1 MTLTAAPSIAA
12 SGHGVGWTRA
22 ARLLG
27 LAVPFGVLLFL
38 RKPRALLQ
46 AELWADDGWTF
57 YPQAYMHGWRS
68 LLIPYGGYLDTL
80 QRLIALAA
88 QPLPLTA
95 VPTAFALAAFVVQ
108 LLPPVFLISDR
119 MAVALPSWPLRLV
132 LALLMVALPD
142 EIEVFVNLTNT
153 QWNLA
158 LLALLVVMGRP
169 ARSRGGSAV
178 DVVVLTLSG
187 LSGPFMLML
196 APVAA
201 WQAWRRPGTST
212 RSRLA
217 LIVVT
222 AAIQVAVLLVSQ
234 GRPSSTP
241 LGAGPRMLARVLS
254 EQLVLAPEF
263 GWRSTYPAQALA
275 VWQDNLLPSL
285 LTLGGVA
292 VVALSLWRGPLVLRQ
307 LALFAGL
314 MLAAALAD
322 PTVSA
327 IGQSWEVMTHLPI
340 GNRYFTVPVM
350 TWIAMVLALALDR
363 WWPVRTIGVLL
374 LAPILLLAIP
384 RDWSVLSWHRT
395 AFQAQARAWAH
406 APAGTRM
413 TFQIV
418 PDGLRPMEL
427 VKRRD

>member
-1 MTLTAAPSIAA
+1 MTAAPPIAA
-12 SGHGVGWTRA
+12 PGDG
-22 ARLLG
+22 ARRMRVAGPLG
-27 LAVPFGVLLFL
+27 FAVPFGVLLFL

-57 YPQAYMHGWRS
+57 YPQAYLHGWRS

-80 QRLIALAA
+80 QRLIVLAA

-95 VPTAFALAAFVVQ
+95 VPTAFALAAFAVQ

-119 MAVALPSWPLRLV
+119 MAPALPSRPLRLV
-132 LALLMVALPD
+132 LALLMLALPD
-142 EIEVFVNLTNT
+142 EIEVYVNLTNT

-158 LLALLVVMGRP
+158 VLALLVVLGGP
-169 ARSRGGSAV
+169 ARTRAGTAF
-178 DVVVLTLSG
+178 DAAVLTLSG

-201 WQAWRRPGTST
+201 WQAWRRPGRST

-217 LIVVT
+217 LVVAT
-222 AAIQVAVLLVSQ
+222 AAIQVAVLLVTQ
-234 GRPSSTP
+234 GRKSPTP

-263 GWRSTYPAQALA
+263 GWRSTYPVQALA

-285 LTLGGVA
+285 LTLGAVA
-292 VVALSLWRGPLVLRQ
+292 VAALALRRGPLVLRQ
-307 LALFAGL
+307 LALYAGL

-322 PTVSA
+322 PAVSA
-327 IGQSWEVMTHLPI
+327 TGRSWEVMTHLPI

-350 TWIAMVLALALDR
+350 TWIAMVLTLALDR
-363 WWPVRTIGVLL
+363 WWPARAIGVLL

-384 RDWSVLSWHRT
+384 RDWSVLGWHRT
-395 AFQAQARAWAH
+395 AFQARARAWEH

-413 TFQIV
+413 TFPIV
-418 PDGLRPMEL
+418 PDGFRPMEL